1 MSLPE
6 ELPKTY
12 DFTAVEKRWLAE
24 WNDTDFYFD
33 THSKKPQYIID
44 TPPPYPTGKL
54 HIGHALNWV
63 YMDIIARYKRMT
75 GYNVMFPQGWD
86 CHGLPTEVKVEETHN
101 ITKNDVSRE
110 EFRRMCRELT
120 VENIEKMRQS
130 LRTMG
135 FSVDWSNEYI
145 TMEPYYY
152 AKTQLSFL
160 RMLKDGYIYQDEH
173 PVNYCTRCETAIA
186 FAEVSYYEGTTLLNF
201 FDFDGLEIATTRPE
215 LLAAC
220 VAVAVHPDDDR
231 YTDIVGKTLRVP
243 IFGHDV
249 TIIADDAVDM
259 NFGSGAVMICT
270 FGDKTD
276 VFWWKKHHLPLR
288 KALSTKGTM
297 TALCGK
303 YEGMTTKE
311 CRAAILADMKA
322 LGILKDQKQIDQRVG
337 GCWRCKTPIEILSER
352 QWFVRV
358 KGDEIVKAAREIKW
372 YPEHMLQRLENWAEQ
387 MEWDWCIS
395 RQRLFATP
403 IPVWFCDKCGEM
415 ILPDEADL
423 PIDPTIDKP
432 KHACPKCGGTSFTGE
447 TDVLDTWMDSSITDL
462 HVTGWDGSGMPPHF
476 PAQIR
481 PQGHDIIRTW
491 AFYTILRSMAL
502 LGEKPWDGIL
512 INGMVLGEDGFKMSK
527 SRGNVIGP
535 EDVMGPYGVD
545 ALRQWAAAGSS
556 TGQDIQ
562 FNWNDVIAASRFQT
576 KMWNIVRFSLMQI
589 NKESP
594 VPETNAPS
602 TLIDRWML
610 ANLSQ
615 TIAEV
620 TDAMENY
627 LFDKGLKLIR
637 DFAWNVLA
645 DEYLE
650 LVKGRLYSTDPDRA
664 GAVYTLRTT
673 MDALCTML
681 SPYIP
686 FFAQECYH
694 HLSGGKRIIDHPWAD
709 FSYTDADAVRDGELV
724 VKIVGVLRKYKHD
737 AGLALNAPLGEVTIY
752 TPSHDVNDAG
762 DLGRTVNG
770 TVIWKAEEPSLEKK
784 VGDVVFN
791 KGVVGK
797 TLRSKA
803 GAFMAAVNALPDADK
818 VTPPAAILVDG
829 EETAVPEGAWTTS
842 FVYSVS
848 GEAVDVIMVDDV
860 MITVRKA

>member
-1 MSLPE
+1 MSPPD

-12 DFTAVEKRWLAE
+12 DFAAVEQRWLSE

-33 THSKKPQYIID
+33 QHSKKPQYIID

-120 VENIEKMRQS
+120 LENIDKMRSS

-201 FDFDGLEIATTRPE
+201 FEFDGIEIATTRPE

-220 VAVAVHPDDDR
+220 VAVAVHPDDVR
-231 YTDIVGKTLRVP
+231 YTGMVGRTLRVP
-243 IFGHDV
+243 LFGHDV
-249 TIIADDAVDM
+249 TLIADDAVDM

-288 KALSTKGTM
+288 KALTTKGTM

-303 YEGMTTKE
+303 YAGMTTKD
-311 CRAAILADMKA
+311 CRAAILADMTA
-322 LGILKDQKQIDQRVG
+322 QGILKSQKPIDQRVG

-352 QWFVRV
+352 QWFVKVR
-358 KGDEIVKAAREIKW
+358 GDEIVKAARAINW
-372 YPEHMLQRLENWAEQ
+372 YPEHMLQRLENWAGQ

-403 IPVWFCDKCGEM
+403 IPVWFCDTCGEL

-423 PIDPTIDKP
+423 PIDPTVDMP
-432 KHACPKCGGTSFTGE
+432 KHACPKCGGTAFTGE
-447 TDVLDTWMDSSITDL
+447 KDVLDTWMDSSITDL
-462 HVTGWDGSGMPPHF
+462 HVTGWDGSGRPPFF

-491 AFYTILRSMAL
+491 AFYTILRSIAL

-562 FNWNDVIAASRFQT
+562 FNWNDVVAASRFQT

-589 NKESP
+589 TKETTIP
-594 VPETNAPS
+594 AATAPA

-610 ANLSQ
+610 AHLS
-615 TIAEV
+615 ACVAGV
-620 TDAMENY
+620 TEAMENY

-637 DFAWNVLA
+637 DFAWNILA

-650 LVKGRLYSTDPDRA
+650 FVKGRLYSDSPDRA
-664 GAVYTLRTT
+664 GAIYTLRTT
-673 MDALCTML
+673 VDALCTML
-681 SPYIP
+681 SPYTP
-686 FFAQECYH
+686 FFSQECYH
-694 HLSGGKRIIDHPWAD
+694 HLSGGGRITDHPWVT
-709 FSYTDADAVRDGELV
+709 FSYEDASAVRDGELIV
-724 VKIVGVLRKYKHD
+724 SIVGLLRKYKHD
-737 AGLALNAPLGEVTIY
+737 AGLALNAPLGEITIY
-752 TPSHDVNDAG
+752 TPSHNVDDAG

-770 TVIWKAEEPSLEKK
+770 TVVWKAEQPALDRT
-784 VGDVVFN
+784 VGEIIFN

-797 TLRSKA
+797 TLRGKA
-803 GAFMAAVNALPDADK
+803 GAFMAAVTALP
-818 VTPPAAILVDG
+818 AAALITAPRTVLVDG
-829 EETAVPEGAWTTS
+829 EETAVPDGAWTTS
-842 FVYSVS
+842 YIYSIS
-848 GEAVDVIMVDDV
+848 GEAVDVITMDDV
-860 MITVRKA
+860 MITIKKA

>member
-1 MSLPE
+1 MTFPD

-12 DFTAVEKRWLAE
+12 DFAATERRWLAE
-24 WNDTDFYFD
+24 WDDRDFYFD

-75 GYNVMFPQGWD
+75 GCNVMFPQGWD
-86 CHGLPTEVKVEETHN
+86 CHGLPTEVKAEETHH
-101 ITKNDVSRE
+101 ITKNDVCRD
-110 EFRRMCRELT
+110 EFRRMCRKLT
-120 VENIEKMRQS
+120 VENIERMRQS
-130 LRTMG
+130 MRTMG
-135 FSVDWSNEYI
+135 FSVDWSREYL

-160 RMLKDGYIYQDEH
+160 RMYKDGYIYQDEH

-186 FAEVSYYEGTTLLNF
+186 FAEISYYEGTTLLNY

-220 VAVAVHPDDDR
+220 VAVAVHPDDER
-231 YTDIVGKTLRVP
+231 YTTIIGKTLRVP
-243 IFGHDV
+243 IFDYDV
-249 TIIADDAVDM
+249 TIIADGAVDPD
-259 NFGSGAVMICT
+259 FGSGAVMICT
-270 FGDKTD
+270 FGDKND

-297 TALCGK
+297 TTICGR
-303 YEGMTTKE
+303 YEGMTATA
-311 CRAAILADMKA
+311 CRTAILADMKE
-322 LGILKDQKQIDQRVG
+322 LGLLKDQMQIKQRVG
-337 GCWRCKTPIEILSER
+337 GCWRCKTPIEILSEL
-352 QWFVRV
+352 QWFVKV
-358 KGDEIVKAAREIKW
+358 KRNEIVKEAREITW
-372 YPEHMLQRLENWAEQ
+372 YPEHMLQRLENWTEQ

-403 IPVWFCDKCGEM
+403 IPVWFCGKCGGM
-415 ILPDEADL
+415 ILPEEADL

-432 KHACPKCGGTSFTGE
+432 RHACPKCGGTGFIGE
-447 TDVLDTWMDSSITDL
+447 KDVLDTWMDSSISDL
-462 HVTGWDGSGMPPHF
+462 YITGWDGSGRPPYF

-502 LGEKPWDGIL
+502 LGEKPWDSIL

-535 EDVMGPYGVD
+535 EDIIELYGVD
-545 ALRQWAAAGSS
+545 ALRQWAAAGSAI
-556 TGQDIQ
+556 GQDIQ

-576 KMWNIVRFSLMQI
+576 KMWNIIRFSLTQI
-589 NKESP
+589 TKENP
-594 VPETNAPS
+594 VQGTNAPT

-610 ANLSQ
+610 ANLSR

-620 TDAMENY
+620 TDAMENH

-650 LVKGRLYSTDPDRA
+650 LAKGRLYSGEPDRA

-694 HLSGGKRIIDHPWAD
+694 HLSGGKRIIDHPWVE
-709 FSYTDADAVRDGELV
+709 FSFDDPRAVTDGDLV

-737 AGLALNAPLGEVTIY
+737 SGLALNAPLDAVTIY
-752 TPSHDVNDAG
+752 TPMRDIDDAG
-762 DLGRTVNG
+762 DLGRTVNC
-770 TVIWKAEEPSLEKK
+770 TVVWMAEEPALEKK
-784 VGDVVFN
+784 VGEVFFN

-797 TLRSKA
+797 TLRDKA
-803 GAFMAAVNALPDADK
+803 GAFMAAVGALSNADK
-818 VTPPAAILVDG
+818 INPPAIISVDG
-829 EETAVPEGAWTTS
+829 EEIAVPEGAWATT

-848 GEAVDVIMVDDV
+848 GEAVDVILIDDV
-860 MITVRKA
+860 LITIKKC